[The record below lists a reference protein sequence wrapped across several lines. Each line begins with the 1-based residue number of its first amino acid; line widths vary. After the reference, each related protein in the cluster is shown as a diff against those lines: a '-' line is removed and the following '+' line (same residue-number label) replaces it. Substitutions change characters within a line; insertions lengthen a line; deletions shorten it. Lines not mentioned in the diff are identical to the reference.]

1 HRTMGAE
8 YLDAGE
14 RAEAA
19 VEVSV
24 DERLSAEPAAEGR
37 TPMTLEQYRAWK
49 ARKDQEETAR
59 KEEASR
65 KRAEDI
71 AAGRVPMNGR
81 ELFIHEPWRGS
92 MEFPREDFERVMFF
106 EQTREQAMAEFKKN
120 PHDADNLT
128 KLGRTLVELAQFI
141 QGQESNEML
150 DDAVSKFDE
159 ALKIAPSRPDT
170 LWWLGNAHT
179 TRGFQTPDATLANVS
194 FEKAS
199 DCFRKALDA
208 DPSNDAYRKSLEI
221 SLKGPELHQEVQKQ
235 MALQQALGA
244 AVHPSSMDAPKV
256 QKKKS
261 SDLWYDVAGW

>member
-1 HRTMGAE
+1 
-8 YLDAGE
+8 E
-14 RAEAA
+14 RAEAE
-19 VEVSV
+19 VEVSL

-81 ELFIHEPWRGS
+81 ELFIHEPWVFDDSRYVNGQRGS
-92 MEFPREDFERVMFF
+92 MEIPREDFERVMFF

-244 AVHPSSMDAPKV
+244 AVHPSSMDAPK
-256 QKKKS
+256 
-261 SDLWYDVAGW
+261 